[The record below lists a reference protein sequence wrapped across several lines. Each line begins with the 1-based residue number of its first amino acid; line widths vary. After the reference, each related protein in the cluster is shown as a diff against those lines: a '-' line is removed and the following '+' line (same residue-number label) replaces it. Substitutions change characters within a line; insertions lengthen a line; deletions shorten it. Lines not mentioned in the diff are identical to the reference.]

1 MKVPSLSAEGHVCHS
16 YKNCFLSKQYTKFG
30 WNISTG
36 SRDFQKFSLYFYHY
50 LISQEKERLILH
62 PPYQRIYCF
71 HSGLNLPL
79 WFCRKFQKVFTIF
92 FLPVFPYY
100 LPFYRYVIL
109 YSEKFKSSLFII
121 QELFKSILCQ
131 SRLETGV
138 KFQRKFLNVVNITI
152 YLLSVLGEVFS
163 LLQRPIRR
171 MWISHETGET
181 RFHVNFTW
189 ISRFVFEQTWI
200 TPTKN
205 ALCLLLELAQRSR
218 TVEDEKVTCLTRR
231 HRHLHVLTTGNEQFW
246 WANNTP
252 SMIEWLSYVHL

>member
-1 MKVPSLSAEGHVCHS
+1 MAEI
-16 YKNCFLSKQYTKFG
+16 
-30 WNISTG
+30 ISTG
-36 SRDFQKFSLYFYHY
+36 SRDFQKFSLFFYHY
-50 LISQEKERLILH
+50 LLSQEKERFILLWIRLILH
-62 PPYQRIYCF
+62 PPYQRIHCY
-71 HSGLNLPL
+71 HSGLNLAL

-131 SRLETGV
+131 ARLETGV

-205 ALCLLLELAQRSR
+205 AFCLLLELAQRSR
-218 TVEDEKVTCLTRR
+218 TVEDEKVTCSTR
-231 HRHLHVLTTGNEQFW
+231 LHVLTI
-246 WANNTP
+246 ANRK
-252 SMIEWLSYVHL
+252 L